1 MTREGNLRLALAN
14 NSDLHDPTMR
24 FLEACG
30 LSVERSSARR
40 YTATIPSLAGVTV
53 LFQRSADI
61 PAKVEEGSA
70 DLGIAGLDRFLE
82 VREEDG
88 DTALLIDRLGYSH
101 CELVI
106 GVPDAWIDV
115 SSVVDLADVS
125 LALRE
130 KGRQLRVVTKYPRLT
145 QQFFLGRGV
154 NYFTCVDAS
163 GAMEAA
169 PFMGY
174 ADIIVDITSSG
185 VTLRENRLKTIAEG
199 TILRSQAC
207 FIGNLR
213 LLREDPMK
221 LEITKGM
228 LELIE
233 ARLRSLGYYSIT
245 ANIRGDSA
253 EAVAQHVISCQD
265 VAGIQ
270 GPTVSKVYSRL
281 TEEQDWFAVTV
292 VVARNRLLRS
302 VEHLREIG
310 GSGITVLPASYV
322 FEKESTAYS
331 RLLGELRSFGKKTS
345 RRSVV

>member
-1 MTREGNLRLALAN
+1 MREGVLRIALAS

-30 LSVERSSARR
+30 LSVDRPSARR
-40 YTATIPSLAGVTV
+40 YTGAMSALPGAIV

-82 VREEDG
+82 VREEEG
-88 DTALLIDRLGYSH
+88 DTSLIIDRLGYSH

-115 SSVVDLADVS
+115 SSMVDLADVS
-125 LALRE
+125 VALRE
-130 KGRQLRVVTKYPRLT
+130 KGRQLRIVTKYPRLT
-145 QQFFLGRGV
+145 QQFFLSRGI
-154 NYFTCVDAS
+154 NYFTCVEAA

-169 PFMGY
+169 PLMGY

-185 VTLRENRLKTIAEG
+185 VTMRENRLKTLTDG

-207 FIGNLR
+207 LIGNRRMLG
-213 LLREDPMK
+213 EDPSK
-221 LEITKGM
+221 LELTGRM

-233 ARLRSLGYYSIT
+233 ARQRATKYYSIT
-245 ANIRGDSA
+245 ANIRGKSP
-253 EAVAQHVISCQD
+253 EAVAQHVIGHQD
-265 VAGIQ
+265 AAGIQ
-270 GPTVSKVYSRL
+270 GPTISRVYSRL
-281 TEEQDWFAVTV
+281 GGDHDWYAATV
-292 VVARNRLLRS
+292 VVERNKLLTA
-302 VEHLREIG
+302 VGHLRKIG

-322 FEKESTAYS
+322 FEEESAAY
-331 RLLGELRSFGKKTS
+331 RGLLEELKVYQQKSQRG
-345 RRSVV
+345 SVR